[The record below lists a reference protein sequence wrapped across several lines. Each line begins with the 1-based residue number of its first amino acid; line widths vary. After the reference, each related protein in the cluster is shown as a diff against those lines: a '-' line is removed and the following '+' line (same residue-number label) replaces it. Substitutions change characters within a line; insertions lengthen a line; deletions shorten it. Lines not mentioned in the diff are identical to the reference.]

1 MKQTLFFILSFCVFP
16 LISCQEYH
24 AEKSPLEEMVSDYVE
39 KEFPDWLD
47 SRHEGD
53 TLFLSVYFT
62 LYDSNWSVP
71 RIDTTVD
78 LDVVALVGGAVNRMI
93 YPEYYLLPPPPY
105 LPEDD
110 TTYEIEAYVQSLNEA
125 EKYIY
130 GKESVP
136 PVFRDDQ
143 EKSDYYDVMWESLM
157 FAIDSLYLLDHA
169 LIGYTYYGPVQVVVL
184 ADSQVDKKLV
194 ASFLKGVDVLDL
206 RPRYIGYKRNV
217 EDDEQH
223 FVGGGEPLNY
233 YSVKSDGQFKRVARI
248 VMD

>member
-62 LYDSNWSVP
+62 LCDSNWSAP
-71 RIDTTVD
+71 RIDSTVD
-78 LDVVALVGGAVNRMI
+78 LDIVALVGGAVNRMS
-93 YPEYYLLPPPPY
+93 YPVYYLLPPPPY

-125 EKYIY
+125 EKDIY
-130 GKESVP
+130 GKASVP
-136 PVFRDDQ
+136 PVFRDNQ
-143 EKSDYYDVMWESLM
+143 EKSDYYEVMWDHLM
-157 FAIDSLYLLDHA
+157 SAIDSLYLLDPA

-184 ADSQVDKKLV
+184 ADPQVDQNLV
-194 ASFLKGVDVLDL
+194 ASYLKGVDVMDL
-206 RPRYIGYKRNV
+206 RPRYIGYKRNGG
-217 EDDEQH
+217 DDEQH
-223 FVGGGEPLNY
+223 FVGGGDRFSY